1 MILNCTAIHY
11 LTQRRNIMRSLENL
25 KENYLLHCK
34 TQKELNDKTL
44 KAYRIDLS
52 QFIAFSSDSN
62 EPFSREN
69 INAYLTMLHGT
80 YQPKTTKRKIAS
92 LKAFFHFLEYEGLME
107 VNPFNKMRLSF
118 REPKRLPKTIP
129 PNIIQLFLNTLY
141 RESRQ
146 DATPSKKKSILRD
159 IAVIELLF
167 ATGMRISELCCLK
180 RQDIDMENYS
190 VLIWGKGSKERIL
203 QIGNPDVVLALSLY
217 LDAFQKQIAQS
228 GWLFV
233 NRLGNRLSEQSV
245 RLMINKYA
253 KLAGISLHITPHM
266 FRHSFA
272 TLLLEADVDI
282 RYIQK
287 MLGHSSITTTEI
299 YTSVSMHKQKAILT
313 EKHPRNGMEVNRGQ
327 L

>member
-1 MILNCTAIHY
+1 MH
-11 LTQRRNIMRSLENL
+11 SLERL

-34 TQKELNDKTL
+34 TQKELNAKTL
-44 KAYRIDLS
+44 KAYRIDLT
-52 QFIAFSSDSN
+52 QFILFSSNSD

-69 INAYLTMLHGT
+69 ITSYLAMLHET

-92 LKAFFHFLEYEGLME
+92 LKAFFHFLEYEDLLND
-107 VNPFNKMRLSF
+107 NPFNKMRLSF

-129 PNIIQLFLNTLY
+129 ANIIQLFLNTLY

-146 DATPSKKKSILRD
+146 DATPGKKKSILRD

-167 ATGMRISELCCLK
+167 ATGMRISELCSLK
-180 RQDIDMENYS
+180 CRDVDMENHS

-203 QIGNPDVVLALSLY
+203 QIGNPDVISALSLY
-217 LDAFQKQIAQS
+217 QDAFQNQIAQS
-228 GWLFV
+228 EWLFV

-253 KLAGISLHITPHM
+253 DLAGISMHITPHM

-272 TLLLEADVDI
+272 TLLLEADVDM
-282 RYIQK
+282 RR
-287 MLGHSSITTTEI
+287 S
-299 YTSVSMHKQKAILT
+299 
-313 EKHPRNGMEVNRGQ
+313 
-327 L
+327 